1 MYLDDCRLKG
11 VVNLVLRDADGKVK
25 QHKTIRNKVTR
36 AGIAHII
43 GRMIDDGQDRGGLHK
58 MPRMMSHMAIGIG
71 AAARSDQNTYES
83 TDFDALPNNIPG
95 QLDTAFN
102 VSTAPTV
109 SSRKRAAIP
118 ASYDRMLQDERGFRV
133 QLMKDTTLIDD
144 YGTLENQALAQA
156 TDANSAA
163 VTMHAIE
170 NGKSVIRFET
180 GSGGNPSTLS
190 KLRVGLQISGIAA
203 TSDGTT
209 PDSTATNAQLAGPL
223 KIESIETGIT
233 ESSSASKITLSGTL
247 AGSHTPASNSTKVNL
262 DIDYV
267 DRIALTTYTTNALMP
282 NHPTLE
288 HVKSPLQP
296 NGATTAG
303 SSGLLGPFGAAANRS
318 SGSITVATDRVNSAG
333 SATHEHGPYTELGKG
348 LLGVTRGQIGA
359 FYEREI
365 EYNIRLVY
373 TDGNGLPLTSNFG
386 SATAGVATTVD
397 EASYSVLDGTGGNTS
412 RIARFPFLGA
422 EEDKPAGTTGV
433 IASGSTTNNP
443 TTRGTEFVQF
453 GTAVDGIF
461 QGSLVG
467 SSILADSKN
476 TLPEGYPEEENDYG
490 QIGGLTVTGAG
501 GEAIAKYT
509 TSVKDFIKYNPAASY
524 APNAVSGAKKNG
536 DRIVYVATFKENNPR
551 PEVDYKKIH
560 QTADDQSRA
569 PQNRVYPITEA
580 GIFNKHRADL
590 GIFDIAD
597 RAYTTPTDSVVSE
610 LAHIDSRAGKIAPT
624 SGTQLT
630 LTANGDTDIGPV
642 DGVLTSQ
649 GKSISAHAYGFTQG
663 PVTQTMLCRTT
674 FDPVNKA
681 TADTLQITWSVQ
693 LQDSTASG
701 V

>member
-71 AAARSDQNTYES
+71 AAARNDQNTYEAL
-83 TDFDALPNNIPG
+83 DFDSLPNNIPG
-95 QLDTAFN
+95 VTDTGFN
-102 VSTAPTV
+102 VGTAPTV

-118 ASYDRMLQDERGFRV
+118 ASYDKMLQDERGFRV
-133 QLMKDTTLIDD
+133 QLMKDTTLATD
-144 YGTLENQALAQA
+144 YATLQNQALAQA

-163 VTMHAIE
+163 VPMHATE

-203 TSDGTT
+203 TSDGST
-209 PDSTATNAQLAGPL
+209 PNSNATSAQLASPL
-223 KIESIETGIT
+223 KIEAIETGIT
-233 ESSSASKITLSGTL
+233 ESSSASKITLSGAL
-247 AGSHTPASNSTKVNL
+247 PGSHTPASNSTKVNV

-267 DRIALTTYTTNALMP
+267 DRISLTTYSTNSLMP
-282 NHPTLE
+282 NHPTTE
-288 HVKSPLQP
+288 SVKSVFQP
-296 NGATTAG
+296 NGTATTTNPG
-303 SSGLLGPFGAAANRS
+303 IMGPFGAAQARGNTFTS
-318 SGSITVATDRVNSAG
+318 TN
-333 SATHEHGPYTELGKG
+333 PYKENGKG
-348 LLGVTRGQIGA
+348 LLGITRGQIGA

-365 EYNIRLVY
+365 EYNIELLN
-373 TDGNGLPLTSNFG
+373 TDTNGLPLTTGFG
-386 SATAGVATTVD
+386 TSGIVTTVD
-397 EASYSVLDGTGGNTS
+397 EAAFAVLDGTTS
-412 RIARFPFLGA
+412 ADSTSIARFPFLGA
-422 EEDKPAGTTGV
+422 EEDKPSGTTGV
-433 IASGSTTNNP
+433 IAAGSTANNP

-461 QGSLVG
+461 QGALIG
-467 SSILADSKN
+467 SSIIADGKN

-490 QIGGLTVTGAG
+490 QIGGLTVTGTG
-501 GEAIAKYT
+501 GEAIARYNT
-509 TSVKDFIKYNPAASY
+509 AVKDFVKYNPAASY
-524 APNAVSGAKKNG
+524 APNAVAGAKKNG

-560 QTADDQSRA
+560 QTSNDVTRA

-590 GIFDIAD
+590 GIFDVAD
-597 RAYTTPTDSVVSE
+597 RAYTTPTDSVVNE
-610 LAHIDSRAGKIAPT
+610 LAHIDSRTGLVAPT

-630 LTANGDTDIGPV
+630 LTANGDTNIGPV

-663 PVTQTMLCRTT
+663 PISQTMLCRTT

-693 LQDSTASG
+693 LQDSTI
-701 V
+701 

>member
-71 AAARSDQNTYES
+71 AAARNDQNTYEAL
-83 TDFDALPNNIPG
+83 DFDALPNNIPG
-95 QLDTAFN
+95 QTDTGFN
-102 VSTAPTV
+102 VGTAPTV

-118 ASYDRMLQDERGFRV
+118 ASFDRMLQDERGFRV
-133 QLMKDTTLIDD
+133 QLMKDTTLADD
-144 YGTLENQALAQA
+144 YATLQNQQLAQA

-163 VTMHAIE
+163 VTMHATE

-180 GSGGNPSTLS
+180 GSGGSPSTLS

-203 TSDGTT
+203 TSDGST
-209 PDSTATNAQLAGPL
+209 PNSNATSAQLASPL
-223 KIESIETGIT
+223 KIEAIETGIT
-233 ESSSASKITLSGTL
+233 ESSSASKITLSGAL
-247 AGSHTPASNSTKVNL
+247 PGSHTPASNSTKVNL

-267 DRIALTTYTTNALMP
+267 DRIALTTYSTNALMP

-288 HVKSPLQP
+288 HVKSVFQP
-296 NGATTAG
+296 NGGVTGTNPG
-303 SSGLLGPFGAAANRS
+303 GLGPFGAAANRS
-318 SGSITVATDRVNSAG
+318 VGSITVATDRVNSPG
-333 SATHEHGPYTELGKG
+333 SATHQHGPYTELGKG
-348 LLGVTRGQIGA
+348 MLGITRGQIGA

-365 EYNIRLVY
+365 EYNIRLIY
-373 TDGNGLPLTSNFG
+373 TDGNGLPITSGFG
-386 SATAGVATTVD
+386 SAVSVQTSVD
-397 EASYSVLDGTGGNTS
+397 EVSYAVLDGSGGNAT

-443 TTRGTEFVQF
+443 STRGTEFVQF

-461 QGSLVG
+461 QGALVG
-467 SSILADSKN
+467 SSIIADGKN
-476 TLPEGYPEEENDYG
+476 ALPEGYPEEENDYG
-490 QIGGLTVTGAG
+490 QIGGLTVTGEG
-501 GEAIAKYT
+501 GEAIARYNT
-509 TSVKDFIKYNPAASY
+509 AVKDFVKYNPAASY
-524 APNAVSGAKKNG
+524 APNAVAGAKKNG

-560 QTADDQSRA
+560 QTSNDLSRA
-569 PQNRVYPITEA
+569 PQSRVYPITEA
-580 GIFNKHRADL
+580 GIFNKHAPDL
-590 GIFDIAD
+590 GIFDVAD

-610 LAHIDSRAGKIAPT
+610 LAHIDSRTGLVAPT

-663 PVTQTMLCRTT
+663 PITQTMLCRTT

-693 LQDSTASG
+693 LQDSTTAGS
-701 V
+701 